1 MCRVLENAGGVV
13 TFFTSSR
20 HEVDAL
26 SIARARP
33 LVVRNTVKE
42 SPGRLRF
49 DLGHECGHL
58 VIHQGIETGDKETEA
73 QANRFA
79 SAFLMPRDSFR
90 QEFTAMPGRLDWRVI
105 YSLKL
110 RWRVSA
116 KAIIRRARDL
126 GRLNDM
132 QYAAGNR
139 FLHQSGQART
149 ERYDERLPM
158 EAPELIETAVRAYLR
173 SVNASPV
180 ELAARLGMTPAMFWQ
195 VVGKEARVEMGKG
208 IVQEAAMPS

>member
-1 MCRVLENAGGVV
+1 V
-13 TFFTSSR
+13 TFFSSPR

-33 LVVRNTVKE
+33 LVVRNTLKE

-58 VIHQGIETGDKETEA
+58 VMHQGIETGDKETED
-73 QANRFA
+73 QANRFS
-79 SAFLMPRDSFR
+79 SALLMPRDSFR
-90 QEFTAMPGRLDWRVI
+90 QEFPVMPGRLDWHVI
-105 YSLKL
+105 YTLKL

-116 KAIIRRARDL
+116 KAVIRRARDL
-126 GRLNDM
+126 GRLNDA

-139 FLHQSGQART
+139 FLHQSGQARV
-149 ERYDERLPM
+149 ERYDEKLPA
-158 EAPELIETAVRAYLR
+158 EEPELIDAAVRAYVQ
-173 SVNASPV
+173 SVNTSPA

-195 VVGKEARVEMGKG
+195 IAGKG
-208 IVQEAAMPS
+208 NRSIASAQGAALQA